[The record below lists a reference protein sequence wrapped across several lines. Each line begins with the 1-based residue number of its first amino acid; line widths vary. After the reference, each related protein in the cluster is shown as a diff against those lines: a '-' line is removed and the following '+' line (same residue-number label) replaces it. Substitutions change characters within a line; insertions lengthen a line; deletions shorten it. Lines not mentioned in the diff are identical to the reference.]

1 MKTQK
6 PGSIGV
12 KENLTPE
19 QLEAKRKALQKSP
32 KLSDLSEPFITDNGR
47 TLIYFKK
54 GDNVQER
61 GEELLKK
68 LSGLC

>member
-1 MKTQK
+1 MKQPK
-6 PGSIGV
+6 PGSIGI
-12 KENLTPE
+12 KEQLTPE

-32 KLSDLSEPFITDNGR
+32 KLSDLSEPFVTDNGR